1 MQFVSAGESH
11 GSELVAVLSGFPAG
25 VRFDSVLFEEDLRRR
40 RSGLGR
46 SARLDVEKD
55 DVRVVSGVAARLTTG
70 APIAFLLKN
79 SAEGTLFEN
88 GVIDKGF
95 PRPGHADYSTFR
107 KFGYENISIGAERSS
122 ARETA
127 LRVAAGA
134 LCRMFLN
141 EMNVSVTS
149 EILEIGGVPYSV
161 FDAEKVL
168 ADSENGTCG
177 GVLKVVVSGIPAGL
191 GSNVQWSDHLDSRL
205 AAAFISI
212 PSVKGVYFGDTE
224 LHRMRGIN
232 AADAFCGKNGER
244 ATNRC
249 GGIEG
254 GISNGM
260 PLVAT
265 LYFKPVPTQPFE
277 VDSVSPVT
285 GKAGKCLPGMND
297 LWCIERAGVIAESMA
312 ALIVADA
319 FCEKF
324 GSDNLSDMKSAYA
337 AYLEKMR

>member
-25 VRFDSVLFEEDLRRR
+25 VRFDSVLFENDLRRR

-46 SARLDVEKD
+46 SERLDVEKD
-55 DVRVVSGVAARLTTG
+55 DVRVVSGVAASVTTG

-79 SAEGTLFEN
+79 AAEGTLIEN

-107 KFGYENISIGAERSS
+107 KFGYDNISIGAERSS

-134 LCRMFLN
+134 LCRMFLA
-141 EMNVSVTS
+141 EMNVDITS
-149 EILEIGGVPYSV
+149 EILEIGGVPYCD
-161 FDAEKVL
+161 FDAEKAL
-168 ADSENGTCG
+168 ADKANGTYG

-205 AAAFISI
+205 AAALISI
-212 PSVKGVYFGDTE
+212 PSVKGVYFGEAE
-224 LHRMRGIN
+224 LHRMRGKN
-232 AADAFCGKNGER
+232 AADAFCGRHGER
-244 ATNRC
+244 ASNRC

-265 LYFKPVPTQPFE
+265 LYFKPIPTQPFE
-277 VDSVSPVT
+277 VESVSPVSGRT
-285 GKAGKCLPGMND
+285 GKCQPGMND

-324 GSDNLSDMKSAYA
+324 GSDNLSDIKSAYA
-337 AYLEKMR
+337 VYLEKTK

>member
-25 VRFDSVLFEEDLRRR
+25 VRFDKVLFENDLARRR
-40 RSGLGR
+40 EGLGR
-46 SARLDVEKD
+46 SERLDVEKD
-55 DVRVVSGVAARLTTG
+55 DVRVVSGVAASVTTG

-79 SAEGTLFEN
+79 AAESKLIEN

-95 PRPGHADYSTFR
+95 PRPGHVDYSTFM
-107 KFGYENISIGAERSS
+107 KFGYDNISIGAERSS

-134 LCRMFLN
+134 FCRMFLN
-141 EMNVSVTS
+141 EMNVTVTS
-149 EILEIGGVPYSV
+149 EILEIGGIPYCD
-161 FDAEKVL
+161 FDAEKAL
-168 ADSENGTCG
+168 ADKAGGTYG

-191 GSNVQWSDHLDSRL
+191 GSNVQWSDHLDSQL
-205 AAAFISI
+205 AAALISI
-212 PSVKGVYFGDTE
+212 PSVKGIYFGDTE
-224 LHRMRGIN
+224 LHKLRGID
-232 AADAFCGKNGER
+232 AADAFIGRHGER

-254 GISNGM
+254 GISNGQ

-265 LYFKPVPTQPFE
+265 LYFKPIPTQPFE
-277 VDSVSPVT
+277 VESVSPVS
-285 GKAGKCLPGMND
+285 GKIGKCQPGMND

-312 ALIVADA
+312 MLVVAGA

-324 GSDNLSDMKSAYA
+324 GSDSLSDVKSAYA
-337 AYLEKMR
+337 AYLEKRI

>member
-25 VRFDSVLFEEDLRRR
+25 VRFDSVLFENDLRRR

-46 SARLDVEKD
+46 SERLDVEKD
-55 DVRVVSGVAARLTTG
+55 DVRVVSGVAASVTTG

-79 SAEGTLFEN
+79 AAEGTLIEN

-107 KFGYENISIGAERSS
+107 KFGYDNISIGAERSS

-134 LCRMFLN
+134 LCRMFLA
-141 EMNVSVTS
+141 EMNVDITS
-149 EILEIGGVPYSV
+149 EILEIGGVPYCD
-161 FDAEKVL
+161 FDAEKAL
-168 ADSENGTCG
+168 ADKANGTYG

-205 AAAFISI
+205 AAALISI
-212 PSVKGVYFGDTE
+212 PSVKGVYFGEAE
-224 LHRMRGIN
+224 LHRMRGKN
-232 AADAFCGKNGER
+232 AADAFCGRHGER
-244 ATNRC
+244 ASNRC

-265 LYFKPVPTQPFE
+265 LYFKPIPTQPFE
-277 VDSVSPVT
+277 VESVSPVSGRT
-285 GKAGKCLPGMND
+285 GKCQPGMTD
-297 LWCIERAGVIAESMA
+297 LWCFERAGVIAESMV

-324 GSDNLSDMKSAYA
+324 GSDNLSDIKSAYA
-337 AYLEKMR
+337 VYLEKTK

>member
-40 RSGLGR
+40 RLGLGR

-55 DVRVVSGVAARLTTG
+55 DVRVVSGVAALMTTG

-79 SAEGTLFEN
+79 SAESTLFEN

-107 KFGYENISIGAERSS
+107 KFGYDNVSLGAERSS

-134 LCRMFLN
+134 LCRMFLA
-141 EMNVSVTS
+141 EMNVAVTS
-149 EILEIGGVPYSV
+149 EVLEIGGVPYSG
-161 FDAEKVL
+161 FNAEKAL
-168 ADSENGTCG
+168 ADKANGTYG

-224 LHRMRGIN
+224 LHKLRGIN

-260 PLVAT
+260 PLVTT
-265 LYFKPVPTQPFE
+265 LYFKPIPTQPFE
-277 VDSVSPVT
+277 VESVSPLT
-285 GKAGKCLPGMND
+285 GKTGKCLPGMND
-297 LWCIERAGVIAESMA
+297 LWCVERAGVIAESMA
-312 ALIVADA
+312 AFIIADA

-324 GSDNLSDMKSAYA
+324 GSDNLSDIKSAYA

>member
-1 MQFVSAGESH
+1 MRFVSAGESH

-25 VRFDSVLFEEDLRRR
+25 VRFDKVLFENDLRRR

-46 SARLDVEKD
+46 SERLDVEKD
-55 DVRVVSGVAARLTTG
+55 DVRVVSGVVAGVTTG

-79 SAEGTLFEN
+79 AAESKLIEN

-95 PRPGHADYSTFR
+95 PRPGHADYSSFR

-134 LCRMFLN
+134 FCRMFLA
-141 EMNVSVTS
+141 EMNVYVAS
-149 EILEIGGVPYSV
+149 EVLEIGGVPYCD
-161 FDAEKVL
+161 FDAEKAL
-168 ADSENGTCG
+168 AGKAGGTYG
-177 GVLKVVVSGIPAGL
+177 GVLKVAASGIPAGL
-191 GSNVQWSDHLDSRL
+191 GSNVQWSDHLDSQL
-205 AAAFISI
+205 AAALVSI

-224 LHRMRGIN
+224 LHRMRGID
-232 AADAFCGKNGER
+232 AADAFCGRCGER

-265 LYFKPVPTQPFE
+265 LYFKPIPTQPFE
-277 VDSVSPVT
+277 VESVSPLN
-285 GKAGKCLPGMND
+285 GEIGKCQPGMND

-319 FCEKF
+319 FCVKF
-324 GSDNLSDMKSAYA
+324 GSDSLSDIKSAYA
-337 AYLEKMR
+337 AYLEKQK

>member
-1 MQFVSAGESH
+1 MRFVSAGESH

-25 VRFDSVLFEEDLRRR
+25 VRFDKVLFENDLMRRR
-40 RSGLGR
+40 LGLGR
-46 SARLDVEKD
+46 SVRLDVEKD
-55 DVRVVSGVAARLTTG
+55 DVRVISGIAANVTTG

-79 SAEGTLFEN
+79 SAESRLIEN

-107 KFGYENISIGAERSS
+107 KFGYENVSLGAERSS

-134 LCRMFLN
+134 LCRMFLA
-141 EMNVSVTS
+141 EMNVMVTS
-149 EILEIGGVPYSV
+149 EIFEIGGVPYSG
-161 FDAEKVL
+161 FDAEKAL
-168 ADSENGTCG
+168 ADKANGSYG
-177 GVLKVVVSGIPAGL
+177 GVLKVTLSGIPAGL

-205 AAAFISI
+205 AAALISI

-224 LHRMRGIN
+224 LHRMRGID
-232 AADAFCGKNGER
+232 AADAFCGMRGER

-265 LYFKPVPTQPFE
+265 LYFKPIPTQPFE

-285 GKAGKCLPGMND
+285 GRAGKCQPGMND

-312 ALIVADA
+312 ALVVAGA

-324 GSDNLSDMKSAYA
+324 GSDNLSDIKSAYA

>member
-1 MQFVSAGESH
+1 MLFVSAGESH

-25 VRFDSVLFEEDLRRR
+25 VRFDKVLFENDLRRR
-40 RSGLGR
+40 RLGLGR
-46 SARLDVEKD
+46 SERLDVEKD
-55 DVRVVSGVAARLTTG
+55 DVRVVSGVSANVTTG
-70 APIAFLLKN
+70 APIAFQLKN
-79 SAEGTLFEN
+79 VAESTIFEN

-95 PRPGHADYSTFR
+95 PRPGHADYSTFV
-107 KFGYENISIGAERSS
+107 KFGYGTISLGAERSS

-149 EILEIGGVPYSV
+149 EILEIGGVPYCA
-161 FDAEKVL
+161 FDAEKAL
-168 ADSENGTCG
+168 ADKAGGTYG

-205 AAAFISI
+205 AAALISI

-224 LHRMRGIN
+224 LHKLRGID
-232 AADAFCGKNGER
+232 AADAFCGKHGER

-254 GISNGM
+254 GVSNGM

-277 VDSVSPVT
+277 VESVSPVT
-285 GKAGKCLPGMND
+285 GRTGKCLPGMND

-312 ALIVADA
+312 MLVVAGA

-324 GSDNLSDMKSAYA
+324 GSDSLSDVKSAYA
-337 AYLEKMR
+337 AYLEKQR

>member
-25 VRFDSVLFEEDLRRR
+25 VRFDSVLFEKDLRRR

-46 SARLDVEKD
+46 SARLDIEND
-55 DVRVVSGVAARLTTG
+55 DVRVVSGVAAHVTTG

-79 SAEGTLFEN
+79 AAEGMLFEN

-95 PRPGHADYSTFR
+95 PRPGHADYSSFR
-107 KFGYENISIGAERSS
+107 KFGYDNISIGAERSS

-134 LCRMFLN
+134 LCKMFLN
-141 EMNVSVTS
+141 EMNVEVAS
-149 EILEIGGVPYSV
+149 EILEIGGVPYCD
-161 FDAEKVL
+161 FDAEKAL
-168 ADSENGTCG
+168 ADKAGGTYG

-205 AAAFISI
+205 AAALISI

-224 LHRMRGIN
+224 LHKLRGNN
-232 AADAFCGKNGER
+232 AADAFCGMHGER

-260 PLVAT
+260 SLVAT

-277 VDSVSPVT
+277 VESVSPVRGRT
-285 GKAGKCLPGMND
+285 GKCLTGMND

-312 ALIVADA
+312 ALIVVDA

-324 GSDNLSDMKSAYA
+324 GSDNLSDIKSAYA

>member
-25 VRFDSVLFEEDLRRR
+25 VRFDKVLFENDLARRR
-40 RSGLGR
+40 VGLGR
-46 SARLDVEKD
+46 SERLDVEKD
-55 DVRVVSGVAARLTTG
+55 DVRVVSGVADRVTTG

-79 SAEGTLFEN
+79 AAESAIFEN

-95 PRPGHADYSTFR
+95 PRPGHADYSTFM
-107 KFGYENISIGAERSS
+107 KFGYVNISIGAERSS
-122 ARETA
+122 ARETV

-134 LCRMFLN
+134 FCRMFLD

-149 EILEIGGVPYSV
+149 EILEIGGIPYCD
-161 FDAEKVL
+161 FDAEKAL
-168 ADSENGTCG
+168 ADKAKGTYG

-191 GSNVQWSDHLDSRL
+191 GSNVQWSDHLDSQL
-205 AAAFISI
+205 AAALISI

-232 AADAFCGKNGER
+232 AADAFIGKHGER

-254 GISNGM
+254 GVSNGM

-265 LYFKPVPTQPFE
+265 LYFKPIPTQPFDVE
-277 VDSVSPVT
+277 SVSPIT
-285 GKAGKCLPGMND
+285 GEIGKCQPGMND
-297 LWCIERAGVIAESMA
+297 LWCIERAGVIAESMV
-312 ALIVADA
+312 ALIVAGA

-324 GSDNLSDMKSAYA
+324 GSDSLSDVKSAYA
-337 AYLEKMR
+337 AYLERQR

>member
-25 VRFDSVLFEEDLRRR
+25 VRFDKVLFENDLMRRR
-40 RSGLGR
+40 LGLGR
-46 SARLDVEKD
+46 SERLDVEKD
-55 DVRVVSGVAARLTTG
+55 DVMVVSGIAANVTTG

-79 SAEGTLFEN
+79 SAESRLIEN

-107 KFGYENISIGAERSS
+107 KFGYGNISIGAERSS

-134 LCRMFLN
+134 FCRMFLN
-141 EMNVSVTS
+141 EMNVSVAS
-149 EILEIGGVPYSV
+149 EILEIGGVPYCD
-161 FDAEKVL
+161 FDAEKAL
-168 ADSENGTCG
+168 ADKVRGTYG

-205 AAAFISI
+205 AAALISI
-212 PSVKGVYFGDTE
+212 PSVKGVYFGDAE
-224 LHRMRGIN
+224 LHRMRGID
-232 AADAFCGKNGER
+232 AADAFLGKHGER

-254 GISNGM
+254 GVSNGQ

-265 LYFKPVPTQPFE
+265 LYFKPIPTQPFE
-277 VDSVSPVT
+277 VESVSPLDGRT
-285 GKAGKCLPGMND
+285 GLCQPGMND

-312 ALIVADA
+312 MLVVADA

-324 GSDNLSDMKSAYA
+324 GSDSLSDVKSACA
-337 AYLEKMR
+337 AYLERQR

>member
-25 VRFDSVLFEEDLRRR
+25 VRFDKVLFENDLARRR
-40 RSGLGR
+40 EGLGR
-46 SARLDVEKD
+46 SERLDIEKD
-55 DVRVVSGVAARLTTG
+55 DVRVVSGVVANVTTG
-70 APIAFLLKN
+70 APIALLLKN
-79 SAEGTLFEN
+79 SAESAIFEN

-107 KFGYENISIGAERSS
+107 KFGYGNISIGAERSS

-134 LCRMFLN
+134 FCRMFLN

-149 EILEIGGVPYSV
+149 EILEIGGIPYCD
-161 FDAEKVL
+161 FDAEKAL
-168 ADSENGTCG
+168 ADKAGGTCG

-205 AAAFISI
+205 AAALISI
-212 PSVKGVYFGDTE
+212 PTVKGVYFGDTE
-224 LHRMRGIN
+224 LHKLRGIN
-232 AADAFCGKNGER
+232 AVDAFTGRHGER

-254 GISNGM
+254 GVSNGM
-260 PLVAT
+260 PLIAT
-265 LYFKPVPTQPFE
+265 LYFKPIPTQPFE
-277 VDSVSPVT
+277 VESVSPIT
-285 GKAGKCLPGMND
+285 GRIGKCQPGMND

-324 GSDNLSDMKSAYA
+324 GSDSLSDVKSAYA
-337 AYLEKMR
+337 AYLEKQK

>member
-25 VRFDSVLFEEDLRRR
+25 VRFDSVLFEEDLKRR

-46 SARLDVEKD
+46 SERLDVEKD
-55 DVRVVSGVAARLTTG
+55 DVRVVSGVAGRVTTG

-79 SAEGTLFEN
+79 AAESRFFEN
-88 GVIDKGF
+88 GVVDKGF
-95 PRPGHADYSTFR
+95 PRPGHADYSSFR
-107 KFGYENISIGAERSS
+107 KFGYDNISLGAERSS

-134 LCRMFLN
+134 LCRMFLD
-141 EMNVSVTS
+141 EMNVTVTS
-149 EILEIGGVPYSV
+149 EVLEIGGVPYSS
-161 FDAEKVL
+161 FDAEKAL
-168 ADSENGTCG
+168 ADKMNGTYG
-177 GVLKVVVSGIPAGL
+177 GVLKVVLSGIPAGL

-205 AAAFISI
+205 AAALISI
-212 PSVKGVYFGDTE
+212 PSVKGVYFGCTE
-224 LHRMRGIN
+224 LHRMRGIH
-232 AADAFCGKNGER
+232 AADAFCGRNGER

-254 GISNGM
+254 GISNGQ

-265 LYFKPVPTQPFE
+265 LYFKPIPTQPFE
-277 VDSVSPVT
+277 VDSVSPVS

-312 ALIVADA
+312 ALIAADA

-324 GSDNLSDMKSAYA
+324 GSDSLSDIRSAYA
-337 AYLEKMR
+337 AYLENRK

>member
-40 RSGLGR
+40 RLGLGH
-46 SARLDVEKD
+46 SARLDIEKD
-55 DVRVVSGVAARLTTG
+55 DVRVVSGISARVTTG

-79 SAEGTLFEN
+79 SAESTLFEN

-107 KFGYENISIGAERSS
+107 KFGYDNISTGAERSS

-141 EMNVSVTS
+141 EMNVTVIS
-149 EILEIGGVPYSV
+149 EVLEIGGVPYSG
-161 FDAEKVL
+161 FDAEKAL
-168 ADSENGTCG
+168 ADKANGTYG

-205 AAAFISI
+205 AAALISI

-224 LHRMRGIN
+224 LHKLRGIN
-232 AADAFCGKNGER
+232 AADAFCGMRGER

-265 LYFKPVPTQPFE
+265 LYFKPIPTQPFE
-277 VDSVSPVT
+277 VESVSPLT

-297 LWCIERAGVIAESMA
+297 LWCVERAGVIAESMA
-312 ALIVADA
+312 SLIVSDA

-324 GSDNLSDMKSAYA
+324 GSDNLSNIKSAYA